1 MNNNSPEL
9 FQGTNFH
16 AKSPIDTL
24 DEDEAFERDIS
35 LNTDDACSSH
45 NHLTDNGS
53 QSNGS
58 CLERYSGQCSL
69 SSEFESYSTSTDIE
83 LEFESYSTST
93 DIELRDISD
102 VKKEDAT
109 RSQSPSKLEKI
120 ADIIIN
126 AVIVKGQQRLIDQDN
141 HEDNITYEK
150 SDKRLIAC
158 SLGLAGLCSLS
169 SLICIISVFQAFEVK
184 SKNVLAVPIDESKAN
199 IPIPHVAFMNRLR
212 GGSMLVFKQMNK
224 SHFDF
229 AWKFNIPVHNYL
241 HTYFMFEDLSKIHVA
256 YSNMKLEMTVIPTST
271 LKHFTIPKSKLK
283 QEFIYGFSVR
293 MGNFVMF
300 FGGQNGYGNPD
311 YPDGLDIISTHQC
324 SSVNDNKNKV
334 TTQIWSIKRQ
344 VWIKGPYLP
353 LKTGCVDYACGV
365 SINRTHGILFYQPPF
380 MQPCIDA
387 ITFSL
392 DTFKWVDIKKCII
405 FLDTTFILKLTCSSY
420 LNKNGNM

>member
-1 MNNNSPEL
+1 MKSNSSEL
-9 FQGTNFH
+9 CQVTNFD
-16 AKSPIDTL
+16 AKSSIDTL
-24 DEDEAFERDIS
+24 EDEAFEQVFL
-35 LNTDDACSSH
+35 LNNEAGYSSP
-45 NHLTDNGS
+45 NHLTDNCS

-58 CLERYSGQCSL
+58 CMERYSGQSSL
-69 SSEFESYSTSTDIE
+69 SSEFDSRSAST
-83 LEFESYSTST
+83 
-93 DIELRDISD
+93 
-102 VKKEDAT
+102 DAT
-109 RSQSPSKLEKI
+109 RSKSPSKLEKI
-120 ADIIIN
+120 ADIIID

-150 SDKRLIAC
+150 SDKRLIIC
-158 SLGLAGLCSLS
+158 GLGLAGLCSLS
-169 SLICIISVFQAFEVK
+169 SLICIISVFQAFEVRSQK
-184 SKNVLAVPIDESKAN
+184 VFLDVPIVERAN
-199 IPIPHVAFMNRLR
+199 FPIPHVAFMNRLK
-212 GGSMLVFKQMNK
+212 GGSMLVFKQINK
-224 SHFDF
+224 SHFDY
-229 AWKFNIPVHNYL
+229 AWKFNIPIQMKHQFFDFL

-256 YSNMKLEMTVIPTST
+256 YSNMKLKMTVIPTST

-311 YPDGLDIISTHQC
+311 YPDGLDIISAHQC

-405 FLDTTFILKLTCSSY
+405 FPGTTFILKLTCSSY

>member
-1 MNNNSPEL
+1 MKSNSSEL
-9 FQGTNFH
+9 CQVTNFD
-16 AKSPIDTL
+16 AKSSIDTL
-24 DEDEAFERDIS
+24 EDEAFEQVFS
-35 LNTDDACSSH
+35 LNNEAGYSSP
-45 NHLTDNGS
+45 NHLTDNCS

-58 CLERYSGQCSL
+58 CMERYSGQSSL
-69 SSEFESYSTSTDIE
+69 SSEFDSCLAST
-83 LEFESYSTST
+83 
-93 DIELRDISD
+93 
-102 VKKEDAT
+102 DAT
-109 RSQSPSKLEKI
+109 RSKSPSKLEKI

-126 AVIVKGQQRLIDQDN
+126 AVIVKGQPRLIDQDN

-150 SDKRLIAC
+150 SDKRLIIC
-158 SLGLAGLCSLS
+158 GLGLAGLCSLS
-169 SLICIISVFQAFEVK
+169 SLICIISVFQAFEVRSQK
-184 SKNVLAVPIDESKAN
+184 VFLDVPIVERAN
-199 IPIPHVAFMNRLR
+199 FPIPHVAFMNRLK
-212 GGSMLVFKQMNK
+212 GGSMLVFKQMNQ

-229 AWKFNIPVHNYL
+229 AWKFNVPIQMKHQFFDFL

-256 YSNMKLEMTVIPTST
+256 YSNMKLKMTVIPTST
-271 LKHFTIPKSKLK
+271 LKHFTIPKSRLK
-283 QEFIYGFSVR
+283 QEFVDGFSVR
-293 MGNFVMF
+293 IGNFVMI
-300 FGGQNGYGNPD
+300 FGGENGYGNPD
-311 YPDGLDIISTHQC
+311 YPDGSDIISAHQC

-405 FLDTTFILKLTCSSY
+405 FLGTTFILKLTCSSY

>member
-16 AKSPIDTL
+16 VKSSIDTL

-83 LEFESYSTST
+83 L
-93 DIELRDISD
+93 RDFSN
-102 VKKEDAT
+102 VKKADAT

-150 SDKRLIAC
+150 SDKRLIIC
-158 SLGLAGLCSLS
+158 GLGLAGLCGLS
-169 SLICIISVFQAFEVK
+169 SLICIISVFQAFEVRSQK
-184 SKNVLAVPIDESKAN
+184 VFLDVPIVERAN
-199 IPIPHVAFMNRLR
+199 FPIPHVAFMNRLK
-212 GGSMLVFKQMNK
+212 GGSMLVFKQMNQ

-229 AWKFNIPVHNYL
+229 AWKFNIPIQMKHQFFDFL

-256 YSNMKLEMTVIPTST
+256 YSNMKLKMTVIPTST

-283 QEFIYGFSVR
+283 QEFVYGFSVR
-293 MGNFVMF
+293 MGNFVMI
-300 FGGQNGYGNPD
+300 FGGENGYGNPD
-311 YPDGLDIISTHQC
+311 YPDGSDIVSAHQC

-405 FLDTTFILKLTCSSY
+405 FPGTTFILKLTCSSY